1 MPLLEIIIQLFLK
14 LLHKLLDIILE
25 IIAQVFNHTAEFV
38 MPTEI
43 PTKEAKAETKTHSVT
58 TEDKINKFSIYIV
71 QGLTNLFVL
80 VTHQFTVSLFL
91 QSINVLFHLCFL
103 I

>member
-1 MPLLEIIIQLFLK
+1 MPLLEVIIQLFLK

-25 IIAQVFNHTAEFV
+25 IIAQVFNHTAELV
-38 MPTEI
+38 MPTGI
-43 PTKEAKAETKTHSVT
+43 PTKEAKAETETHSVT

-71 QGLTNLFVL
+71 QDLTNLFVL

-91 QSINVLFHLCFL
+91 QSINVLFRLCFL